1 MIQSKVIF
9 LLPFTAKWMDL
20 EIILLSEV
28 RERQILHV
36 IIYVWNLKNNKWI
49 YAQKRNRFTNIEN
62 KHMLTNAETSGE
74 INLENGINKLLHIK

>member
-28 RERQILHV
+28 RERQVLHV
-36 IIYVWNLKNNKWI
+36 IIYVWNLKNN
-49 YAQKRNRFTNIEN
+49 T
-62 KHMLTNAETSGE
+62 
-74 INLENGINKLLHIK
+74 